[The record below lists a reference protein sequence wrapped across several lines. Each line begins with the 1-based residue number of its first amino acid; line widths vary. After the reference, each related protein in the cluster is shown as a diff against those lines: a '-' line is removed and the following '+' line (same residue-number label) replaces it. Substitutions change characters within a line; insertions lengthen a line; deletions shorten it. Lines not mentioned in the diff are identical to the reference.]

1 MGQSA
6 FLCPRSLYFKQRNNV
21 DLDGFSLNVLWLYC
35 LFIFFLKSF
44 IAPIISEYYTNINIP

>member
-6 FLCPRSLYFKQRNNV
+6 FLCPRSLYLKQRNNV

-35 LFIFFLKSF
+35 LLIFFLKSF
-44 IAPIISEYYTNINIP
+44 IAPIISEYYTNI